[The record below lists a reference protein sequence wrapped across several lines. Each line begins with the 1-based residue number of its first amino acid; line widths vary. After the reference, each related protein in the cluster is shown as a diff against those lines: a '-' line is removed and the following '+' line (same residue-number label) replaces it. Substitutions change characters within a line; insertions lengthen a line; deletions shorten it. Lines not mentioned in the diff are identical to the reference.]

1 MKITAEQKYIRI
13 SPRKLRLVVD
23 GLRGMHPEAAMT
35 ELGYMTRNAAEPVRK
50 VIRQALANAVNN
62 LNLNPGSLRISEIL
76 VDEGATYKRWQAVS
90 RGRAHSILK
99 RTSSVKVILE
109 SVGSVVPTSQPQ
121 PAKVTETTTKT
132 EKTKD
137 IKKPGKILRQFFWIN
152 THVIDNWGRGHMMCV
167 TTQQTKAFPA
177 DYPIFF
183 SKFRCV
189 K

>member
-137 IKKPGKILRQFFWIN
+137 IKKTAPKKTASTPKAVKSAAKPN
-152 THVIDNWGRGHMMCV
+152 TNAP
-167 TTQQTKAFPA
+167 KAKVSA
-177 DYPIFF
+177 ARRTNTNN
-183 SKFRCV
+183 SK
-189 K
+189 KS